1 LTAAAECSE
10 MRRTLGVYVVG
21 AIAPGDRSAV
31 ESHLSACAGC
41 RAELAGMAG
50 LPGLL
55 GRVSADEAT
64 VLLCGDDRPEPL
76 PAQPLQ
82 SLLGMAGQLR
92 RRALWPRLAAAA
104 MAGLLVG
111 GAAIVA
117 SRALSQ
123 SAPGAPAVAAQLW
136 TAQVHGNS
144 PSTHAA
150 ALVKYAAQPWG
161 LELDVQVHGIPAGT
175 LCELQVINAAGQ
187 DVAAG
192 SWTVAGGHEGAW
204 YPGSSSV
211 PLSGVRGF
219 VIKSGARTLVTI
231 PLR

>member
-1 LTAAAECSE
+1 MTAAAECSE
-10 MRRTLGVYVVG
+10 MRRTLGVYVIG

-31 ESHLSACAGC
+31 ESHLSDCAGC

-82 SLLGMAGQLR
+82 SLLGRAGQLR
-92 RRALWPRLAAAA
+92 RRALWPRLAVAAV
-104 MAGLLVG
+104 AGLLVG
-111 GAAIVA
+111 GGAIVA
-117 SRALSQ
+117 SRAQ
-123 SAPGAPAVAAQLW
+123 PVRARAPAVAAQLW
-136 TAQVHGNS
+136 TTQVHGSNA
-144 PSTHAA
+144 STHAA
-150 ALVKYAAQPWG
+150 ALVKYVAQPWG